1 MLILSNE
8 EIESLL
14 TVDLA
19 LKSLERAYIGQARG
33 TAVNRPRSDLYLP
46 GLNEGSVYAFKTM
59 EGGLVE
65 SKIVA
70 LRLNSDTI
78 RWQERENRV
87 VKDKLPMAPGKK
99 WVGLIELFSAETGE
113 PLAMFPDGVI
123 QRMRVAVTSALAA
136 REMARQD
143 ASVMAIFGS
152 GWQAG
157 AHVPAFCA
165 VRKLKKINAYSPTR
179 GNRERFAQEME
190 KLVGVPVEPV
200 NTPTEAARNSDIL
213 VAATNAVTRVIE
225 PEWLKPGVH
234 FTCVK
239 DCELGAESIRKA
251 DRIVIHARNFA
262 PENYIAGFGDEKILA
277 HDPIDF
283 IRRKKKSPAEVEAA
297 PAWIDAPELKEIIG
311 RKIPGRKS
319 PEEITCFINNI
330 GLGIQFAAV
339 GAAIYSEA
347 KSKGI
352 GKEIPTDWFLESV
365 HP

>member
-8 EIESLL
+8 EIASLL

-19 LKSLERAYIGQARG
+19 LKSLERAYVGQAKG

-46 GLNEGSVYAFKTM
+46 GVHEGSVYAFKTM

-70 LRLNSDTI
+70 LRLNSDII
-78 RWQERENRV
+78 RWEQRENRV
-87 VKDKLPMAPGKK
+87 VKDKVPMAQGKK
-99 WVGLIELFSAETGE
+99 WVGLIQLFSAESGE

-136 REMARQD
+136 KEMARQD

-165 VRKLKKINAYSPTR
+165 VRKIKHIKTFSPTR

-190 KLVGVPVEPV
+190 KLVGVPVQPM
-200 NTPTEAARNSDIL
+200 NTAEEAARDADIL

-239 DCELGAESIRKA
+239 DCELGEESIRKA
-251 DRIVIHARNFA
+251 DRVVIHARNFA
-262 PENYIAGFGDEKILA
+262 PENYIAGFGDEKIAA

-283 IRRKKKSPAEVEAA
+283 IRGEKKSAADVAAA
-297 PAWIDAPELKEIIG
+297 PPWIESPELKDVIG
-311 RKIPGRKS
+311 GQVPGRKS
-319 PEEITCFINNI
+319 PNEITCFINNI

-339 GAAIYSEA
+339 GGAMYSEA
-347 KSKGI
+347 RAKGV
-352 GKEIPTDWFLESV
+352 GKEIPTDWFLETV

>member
-19 LKSLERAYIGQARG
+19 LKSLERAYIGQAQG

-46 GLNEGSVYAFKTM
+46 GVHEGSVYAFKTM

-70 LRLNSDTI
+70 LRLNSDVI
-78 RWQERENRV
+78 HWQERENRV
-87 VKDKLPMAPGKK
+87 VKDKMPMAPGKK
-99 WVGLIELFSAETGE
+99 WVGLIQLFSAETGE

-165 VRKLKKINAYSPTR
+165 VRKIKHVRAFSPTR
-179 GNRERFAQEME
+179 GNRERFAEEME
-190 KLVGVPVEPV
+190 KLVGVPVQPM
-200 NTPTEAARNSDIL
+200 NTAEEAARDADIL

-239 DCELGAESIRKA
+239 DCELGEESIRKA
-251 DRIVIHARNFA
+251 DRVVIHARNFA
-262 PENYIAGFGDEKILA
+262 PENYIAGFGDEKIAA

-283 IRRKKKSPAEVEAA
+283 IRGEKKSAADVEAA
-297 PAWIDAPELKEIIG
+297 PPWIKAPELKDVIG
-311 RKIPGRKS
+311 GKVPGRKS
-319 PEEITCFINNI
+319 PDEITCFINNI

-339 GAAIYSEA
+339 GGAIYSEA
-347 KSKGI
+347 KAKGI